1 MWVKYQEKENSG
13 VVGCKH
19 GAMTSPAAFLLF
31 KAALEVR
38 AIEQP

>member
-1 MWVKYQEKENSG
+1 MRDWEKENAG
-13 VVGCKH
+13 VGGCKR
-19 GAMTSPAAFLLF
+19 GATTSLAVFLLF